1 MVNIVKPKIDPG
13 TQDPSEQF
21 RLLAHEYYT
30 RAVRSG
36 GTPHSRMKELQA
48 SLEALSGAS
57 YQEGIHIGER
67 QVRVALVKA
76 LTTIEGLLFKA
87 RGQMPAV
94 QPGIEAA
101 VGPLNPTLED
111 VNPAAAAL
119 ETALAQIS
127 SLADACREA
136 EQVAL
141 AQAAEGVKEAV
152 ADPEPAAPE
161 PPAGLHR
168 YRLSVSPAGIK
179 AEPTPAHPLKLENC
193 VVFSQGRWVAH
204 AGSNEALPCWV
215 ASRTKPKE

>member
-1 MVNIVKPKIDPG
+1 MVSIVKPKIDPD
-13 TQDPSEQF
+13 TQDPTEQF
-21 RLLAHEYYT
+21 RLLAHDYYT
-30 RAVRSG
+30 KAVRSG

-48 SLEALSGAS
+48 NLEALSSTS
-57 YQEGIHIGER
+57 YQEGIHVGER
-67 QVRVALVKA
+67 QVRVAMVEA
-76 LTTIEGLLFKA
+76 LTTIEGLLVKA
-87 RGQMPAV
+87 RGPA
-94 QPGIEAA
+94 QTSPGTLPGMDA
-101 VGPLNPTLED
+101 VTGVLD
-111 VNPAAAAL
+111 PAAAAL
-119 ETALAQIS
+119 EVALEQIS

-168 YRLSVSPAGIK
+168 YRLSVTPGGIK
-179 AEPTPAHPLKLENC
+179 AEPTPPHPLKLENC

-204 AGSNEALPCWV
+204 AGSNEALPCWI